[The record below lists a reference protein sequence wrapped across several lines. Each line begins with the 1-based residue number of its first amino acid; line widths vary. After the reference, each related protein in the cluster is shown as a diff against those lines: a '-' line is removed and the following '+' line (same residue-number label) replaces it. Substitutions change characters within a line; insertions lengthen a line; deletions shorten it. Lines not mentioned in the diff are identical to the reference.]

1 MKKII
6 LAMMA
11 IVAFG
16 ACSKKEKDL
25 SYRGLSMG
33 LPFQTFIDSLSAR
46 GFAVD
51 SAKTDSAFTRVVMA
65 NPNEN
70 YRLMLAQKDGQL
82 LALQENYKISTND
95 STRQLWQQMRD
106 EFEKE
111 LGVTAVISGCIVAPI
126 VEELFFRYVLSEL
139 WFHEIDESR
148 KEWIKLTVIGSLM
161 WSLSHLNYLGSNVAM
176 GIFIFFNGLLLYYIL
191 FRTRNIIYTI
201 IIHAVNNLLT
211 TILLPLTWNS
221 IVKATGNNAVFIVIT
236 VLLTAAFVFC
246 FYRIS
251 KNNTSD
257 KKLETADNI

>member
-1 MKKII
+1 MKNFLSGRANKIALALIIFFLPIIIIAASNIKDSVHVSHIAGAVLSI
-6 LAMMA
+6 LYLLIIKKQGNTEKLTHIRNTSGLFMIFA
-11 IVAFG
+11 IVISAGLTLLPLLLLSKIG
-16 ACSKKEKDL
+16 AE
-25 SYRGLSMG
+25 
-33 LPFQTFIDSLSAR
+33 I
-46 GFAVD
+46 
-51 SAKTDSAFTRVVMA
+51 
-65 NPNEN
+65 
-70 YRLMLAQKDGQL
+70 
-82 LALQENYKISTND
+82 
-95 STRQLWQQMRD
+95 